1 MRSALNQAR
10 LARKNPRQAV
20 NRSSPKAEV
29 TGSNPVGCAT
39 RIMNLPRKGVLSYS
53 PKLQGRE
60 QTRKGDDDMKKL
72 MMVAAAAA
80 IALVGLSANTCGGGE
95 QKPAEQPA
103 AQPETQPETPPATP
117 PAPPAQ

>member
-1 MRSALNQAR
+1 M
-10 LARKNPRQAV
+10 K
-20 NRSSPKAEV
+20 
-29 TGSNPVGCAT
+29 
-39 RIMNLPRKGVLSYS
+39 LPRNRVLFKS
-53 PKLQGRE
+53 PKLRIGSG
-60 QTRKGDDDMKKL
+60 TRKGEDAMRKL

>member
-1 MRSALNQAR
+1 MRSALNHAR
-10 LARKNPRQAV
+10 LARKNPRQVV

-29 TGSNPVGCAT
+29 TGSNPVGCAS
-39 RIMNLPRKGVLSYS
+39 RLMKLPRNRVLFKS
-53 PKLQGRE
+53 PKLRRK
-60 QTRKGDDDMKKL
+60 QTRKGDDAMRKL